1 VDLSTVRDTLAAF
14 PGTLI
19 VEADGDVYAIHDP
32 DGDYEQNP
40 RHGWATVMTSDAYD
54 SASDLSRPGVYR
66 LNFGLPRARFR
77 ELLDPALEHDPTALD
92 VLLPH
97 PVYGGQNWACV
108 LNPDRTWPQVREL
121 LAEAH
126 AFGVRMYDNAA
137 RRRGRDSGASP
148 SR

>member
-1 VDLSTVRDTLAAF
+1 VDFESVRAALAAF

-19 VEADGDVYAIHDP
+19 VEANGDVFAIHDP
-32 DGDYEQNP
+32 DGNYEQWP
-40 RHGWATVMTSDAYD
+40 RNGWATIVTSDAHD
-54 SASDLSRPGVYR
+54 SASDLNRPGVYR

-77 ELLDPALEHDPTALD
+77 ELFASPVGHDTTAID

-108 LNPDRTWPQVREL
+108 LNPDKTWPTVRQL

-126 AFGVRMYDNAA
+126 EFGARRYDNAA
-137 RRRGRDSGASP
+137 RRRSRNP
-148 SR
+148 ST